1 MNKISERLKAYQT
14 QMSIYAEQHKVIL
27 ASDVLDMIEQLQD
40 DLKDSIDKVVEELE
54 EQAEQYRERGF
65 EHEQKGYSAMAD
77 KYYGKYCSYEHAAD
91 IVRKGG
97 AE

>member
-54 EQAEQYRERGF
+54 ETSKPLGFGLMPDSRYIAES
-65 EHEQKGYSAMAD
+65 KAIN
-77 KYYGKYCSYEHAAD
+77 
-91 IVRKGG
+91 IVRGG
-97 AE
+97 VE